1 MVQRIQSLYLFFSA
15 IISLGLIFVFALWEN
30 VDKIEFFAIDLFDES
45 NLAFKVVPILFLL
58 SGLMSLMSLSLFKT
72 RLKQFILNRFNI
84 LINLILLGV
93 LIYHL
98 LTLSGEAEVSEKGI
112 GVVLPIIVIVLLV
125 LANKAIKKD
134 EDLVKSVDRLR

>member
-1 MVQRIQSLYLFFSA
+1 
-15 IISLGLIFVFALWEN
+15 
-30 VDKIEFFAIDLFDES
+30 
-45 NLAFKVVPILFLL
+45 
-58 SGLMSLMSLSLFKT
+58 MSLSLFKT

-112 GVVLPIIVIVLLV
+112 GVLLPIIVIVLLV

>member
-1 MVQRIQSLYLFFSA
+1 MVQRIQSLYLFYSA
-15 IISLGLIFVFALWEN
+15 VISLGLILVFDLWVN
-30 VDKIEFFAIDLFDES
+30 VDKIEFFAMDFFDES
-45 NLAFKVVPILFLL
+45 DLAYNVVPVLFLL
-58 SGLMSLMSLSLFKT
+58 SGLMSLMSLSLFKA
-72 RLKQFILNRFNI
+72 RLKQFVLNRFNI

-112 GVVLPIIVIVLLV
+112 GVLLPIIVIVLLV

>member
-30 VDKIEFFAIDLFDES
+30 VDKIEYFAIDLFDES

>member
-30 VDKIEFFAIDLFDES
+30 VDKIEFFAIDLFDEP

-72 RLKQFILNRFNI
+72 RLKQFVLNRFNI

-93 LIYHL
+93 LIYYL

>member
-15 IISLGLIFVFALWEN
+15 VISLGLILVFELWVN
-30 VDKIEFFAIDLFDES
+30 VDKIKIFAMDLFDES
-45 NLAFKVVPILFLL
+45 NLAYNVVPILFLL
-58 SGLMSLMSLSLFKT
+58 SGLMSLLSLSFFKT
-72 RLKQFILNRFNI
+72 RLKQFVLNRFNI

-112 GVVLPIIVIVLLV
+112 GVLLPIIVIVLLV

>member
-15 IISLGLIFVFALWEN
+15 VISLGLILVFELWVN
-30 VDKIEFFAIDLFDES
+30 VDKIKFFAMDLFDES
-45 NLAFKVVPILFLL
+45 DLAYNVVPVLFLL
-58 SGLMSLMSLSLFKT
+58 SGLMSLMSLSLFKA
-72 RLKQFILNRFNI
+72 RLKQFVLNRFNI

-93 LIYHL
+93 LIYYL

-112 GVVLPIIVIVLLV
+112 GVLLPIIVIVLLV

>member
-58 SGLMSLMSLSLFKT
+58 SGLMSLISLSLFKT

>member
-1 MVQRIQSLYLFFSA
+1 MIQRIQSLYLFISA
-15 IISLGLIFVFALWEN
+15 VISLGLIFVFALWEN
-30 VDKIEFFAIDLFDES
+30 VAKIEFFALDLLDE
-45 NLAFKVVPILFLL
+45 LKIAFIIVPILFFL
-58 SGLMSLMSLSLFKT
+58 SGLMSLLSLFLYRT
-72 RLKQFILNRFNI
+72 RLKQFVLNRFNI
-84 LINLILLGV
+84 LINLILLGI

-98 LTLSGEAEVSEKGI
+98 LTLSGEAQVSEKGI

>member
-1 MVQRIQSLYLFFSA
+1 MVQRIQSLYLFFSS
-15 IISLGLIFVFALWEN
+15 IISLGLIFVFELWVN
-30 VDKIEFFAIDLFDES
+30 VDKIEFFAMDLFDETYLTY
-45 NLAFKVVPILFLL
+45 NVVPILFLL

-98 LTLSGEAEVSEKGI
+98 LTLSGEAKVSEKGI
-112 GVVLPIIVIVLLV
+112 GVLLPIIVIVLLV

>member
-30 VDKIEFFAIDLFDES
+30 VDKNEFFAIDLFDES

-72 RLKQFILNRFNI
+72 RLKQFVLNRFNI
-84 LINLILLGV
+84 LINLILLGI

>member
-30 VDKIEFFAIDLFDES
+30 VDKNEFFAIDLFDES

-72 RLKQFILNRFNI
+72 RLKQFVLNRFNI

>member
-15 IISLGLIFVFALWEN
+15 IISLGLIFVFELWVN
-30 VDKIEFFAIDLFDES
+30 VDKIEFFAMDLFDES
-45 NLAFKVVPILFLL
+45 NLAYNVVPVLFLL
-58 SGLMSLMSLSLFKT
+58 SGLMSLMSLSFFKT
-72 RLKQFILNRFNI
+72 RLKQFVLNRFNI

-112 GVVLPIIVIVLLV
+112 GVLLPIIVIVLLV